1 MSMTEAY
8 FEQDHD
14 RFLVTCKGHAT
25 GSEAVCAGVSAIIY
39 ALAGWVNNY
48 APEGVKIELE
58 SGDAL
63 VTFKGGEA
71 AQAAFDM
78 ALIGL
83 KQIQLAEPERISVVH
98 AEV

>member
-1 MSMTEAY
+1 MVEAY
-8 FEQDHD
+8 FEQDRD

-25 GSEAVCAGVSAIIY
+25 GSEKVCAGVSAVIY

-48 APEGVKIELE
+48 AEAEVRIELE

-63 VTFKGGEA
+63 ITFRGGSEA
-71 AQAAFDM
+71 EAAFDM

-83 KQIQLAEPERISVVH
+83 KQIQLAEPDKVSVVH
-98 AEV
+98 AEI